1 MTVKPFIKKNF
12 SIIMTY
18 AVAILLLIFVSILRP
33 GYASSNNLR
42 ILSISVSILGITAM
56 GQMIVIL
63 TGGMDLSIPWMFTI
77 AAFLTA
83 NLTGGDNG
91 KLIYAIPVVLLAGLV
106 MGTFNGVGVAYVG
119 IAPVIMTMASNIIFQ
134 GLLVGLTGGTP
145 GGAAPSLLKEFAQGT
160 VAGFS
165 PLFLSWIVISILFF
179 ILVAKSP
186 YGRKL
191 YAIGNSNT
199 VALFSGINV
208 KRVRV
213 SAYAVCGMMAALAG
227 ILFSGRIS
235 QLYLGMGDPYQM
247 QSVSAVAIGGVSL
260 LGGSGSYIGTIGGVC
275 VLVILEGLLSALGIT
290 QSIQK
295 IVYGVVLFLAVLL
308 SSRRRDAR

>member
-1 MTVKPFIKKNF
+1 MTMKNLLKKNF
-12 SIIMTY
+12 PIFMTY
-18 AVAILLLIFVSILRP
+18 LVAVLLLTFVSVLRP
-33 GYASSNNLR
+33 GYASPNNLR
-42 ILSISVSILGITAM
+42 ILSISASVLGITAM
-56 GQMIVIL
+56 GQMVVIL

-83 NLTGGDNG
+83 NLTGGENG
-91 KLIYAIPVVLLAGLV
+91 KLIYAIPIVLAAGFL
-106 MGTFNGVGVAYVG
+106 MGTFNGIGVAYVG

-145 GGAAPSLLKEFAQGT
+145 GGAAPKALKSFAGGSI
-160 VAGFS
+160 AGFS
-165 PLFLSWIVISILFF
+165 PLFLFWAGISILFF
-179 ILVAKSP
+179 IMVAKSP

-191 YAIGNSNT
+191 YAIGNSDT

-208 KRVRV
+208 KLVRV
-213 SAYAVCGMMAALAG
+213 SAYSVCGLMAALAG

-260 LGGSGSYIGTIGGVC
+260 LGGSGSYIGTIAGVF
-275 VLVILEGLLSALGIT
+275 VLVVLDGLLSALGIA

-308 SSRRRDAR
+308 SSKRRSGR